1 MKPTREQISVFIA
14 LLFHVSGL
22 IGILFTSYRDWF
34 IQYTPLNLLLMAA
47 LLIWN
52 QRTDFNRMLVFA
64 ATAFVV
70 GMVTEI
76 IGVNTGLL
84 FGNYAYTKALGPG
97 LKGVPWLIG
106 VNWFVVV
113 YCCGT
118 TLNKVNAWAAKRMG
132 AENSLPTRM
141 QTLSLL
147 IDGALLAVLFDW
159 LMEPVAVA
167 LGFWHWSGNSIPL
180 LNYVC
185 WFVIS
190 VLLLVVFRKL
200 NFGAGNHFAVHLL
213 LIEAL
218 FFCVLRIY
226 L

>member
-1 MKPTREQISVFIA
+1 MKPTREQISVFFA
-14 LLFHVSGL
+14 LLFHASGL

-52 QRTDFNRMLVFA
+52 QRTDFNRMLLFA
-64 ATAFVV
+64 AIAFTV

-84 FGNYAYTKALGPG
+84 FGRYAYTKALGPG

-118 TLNKVNAWAAKRMG
+118 TLNKVNAWAAARMG
-132 AENSLPTRM
+132 PENRVSSRM
-141 QTLSLL
+141 QAVSLL

-159 LMEPVAVA
+159 LMEPGAVS
-167 LGFWHWSGNSIPL
+167 LGFWRWTGNVIPSF
-180 LNYVC
+180 NYIC

-190 VLLLVVFRKL
+190 VILLALFRRL
-200 NFGAGNHFAVHLL
+200 NFGTGNHFAVHLL